1 MLNHKLTGRI
11 LFINRSSCT
20 DICSIMEAFGP
31 VMLHL
36 LLAEEE
42 EERERKQQRHIRQ
55 APVQRPKDK
64 ALPVSAHK
72 QPVHGMRRTPKP
84 RVFRERTGLEVFTE
98 EEIIQRYRL
107 NRSAINELYELIKGD
122 IDPLTQRSHAIP
134 GMVKLLNCLH
144 FFASGSFQTRT
155 SSIGGVSQSAF
166 SRFMGPVIDSI
177 KKHLKAYIYFPKDK
191 AGWQRVKRGFYRIA
205 GMPHVMGVLDC
216 MHIALSP
223 PHEREELYRNSK
235 GFHSVNVQV
244 ICDCKGKI
252 LSIYSAFPG
261 SSQDSVILKQTSVY
275 EAFEN
280 GKLTGGWLIGGPGYT
295 CQPWLLTAVA
305 NPTTTAEDSF
315 NEAHA
320 RTHSVI
326 ERTFSSLKSQ
336 FKCLDKPGGVLQ
348 YNPTRVADI
357 IVVCCILHNIGIK
370 HNVLENF
377 ACEADDDE
385 LEALLSGEPELGD
398 NSLAVHSRII
408 KDYFSGQS
416 SWSQPD
422 TG

>member
-1 MLNHKLTGRI
+1 
-11 LFINRSSCT
+11 
-20 DICSIMEAFGP
+20 MEAFGP

-42 EERERKQQRHIRQ
+42 EERERKQRKHIRR
-55 APVQRPKDK
+55 AAVQRPKDK
-64 ALPVSAHK
+64 VLPVRK
-72 QPVHGMRRTPKP
+72 PPVHGRRRTPKP

-107 NRSAINELYELIKGD
+107 NKSAINELYELIKGD

-177 KKHLKAYIYFPKDK
+177 KKHLKAFIYFPKDK
-191 AGWQRVKRGFYRIA
+191 AGWQRVKRGFYRIS

-235 GFHSVNVQV
+235 GFHSVSVQV
-244 ICDCKGKI
+244 ICDSKGKI

-261 SSQDSVILKQTSVY
+261 SSQESVILKQTSVY
-275 EAFEN
+275 DAFKN
-280 GKLTGGWLIGGPGYT
+280 GKLRGGWLVGGPGYT
-295 CQPWLLTAVA
+295 CHPWLLTPVKK
-305 NPTTTAEDSF
+305 PTTTAEHSY
-315 NEAHA
+315 NEAHT
-320 RTHSVI
+320 RIRSVI
-326 ERTFSSLKSQ
+326 ERTFSLLKSQ

-348 YNPTRVADI
+348 YNPTKVADI
-357 IVVCCILHNIGIK
+357 IVVCCILHNIGIQ
-370 HNVLENF
+370 HNIVENF
-377 ACEADDDE
+377 ACETYNDVYE
-385 LEALLSGEPELGD
+385 LKASLAVEPELGD
-398 NSLAVHSRII
+398 KPLAVRGRII
-408 KDYFSGQS
+408 TDYFSGHS
-416 SWSQPD
+416 S
-422 TG
+422 